1 MVAETDAREKQ
12 RVHERWPR
20 VRVGVKMLSDF
31 VEKDTGGGMSGA
43 ISIQA
48 LVAGCLRAEA
58 RPRRELS
65 CSGPNR
71 GG

>member
-1 MVAETDAREKQ
+1 
-12 RVHERWPR
+12 
-20 VRVGVKMLSDF
+20 MLSDF

-48 LVAGCLRAEA
+48 LVAGCLCAEA